1 MIWLTWRQFRAQAMA
16 VYGLLAALAILLVI
30 IGPPLAG
37 SGVARLTS
45 AEDQVYDLGIML
57 VYGLPAIIGI
67 FWGAPLVT
75 RELETGTYRLVWN
88 QTVTRTRWLATKL
101 VITGLA
107 AAIATGL
114 LSLAV
119 TWWAGSIDAGSQP
132 STAFGVIGDE
142 SFAPRVSPLVFGARG
157 IVPVGYAVFAF
168 VLGVAAGIL
177 LRRTVLAMAV
187 TLAVFVAVQVAV
199 LFAVR
204 PYVIPAVRDTVPITA
219 ANVAKLGVT
228 GSGGLAD
235 LAVAGPRGA
244 WVLATETVDAAGQVV
259 TAPPWAATCM
269 APPRQMSD
277 AHPVAGQE
285 CFAKLTALGYR
296 QLVTYQPAGRFW
308 ALQGIETAIFLALS
322 ALLTWLCVR
331 WTRTR
336 LP

>member
-1 MIWLTWRQFRAQAMA
+1 MIWLTWRQFRAQAMTA
-16 VYGLLAALAILLVI
+16 YGLLAALAILLVI

-37 SGVARLTS
+37 TGAARLTS
-45 AEDQVYDLGIML
+45 AEDTVYNAGIML
-57 VYGLPAIIGI
+57 VYGLPAIIGV

-101 VITGLA
+101 VLTGLA
-107 AAIATGL
+107 AATVAGL
-114 LSLAV
+114 LSLAF
-119 TWWAGSIDAGSQP
+119 TWWAGSIDAGSRP
-132 STAFGVIGDE
+132 STVIGLPGDE

-199 LFAVR
+199 LLAVR
-204 PYVIPAVRDTVPITA
+204 PYVIPAVRDTVPITS

-228 GSGGLAD
+228 GSGGLAE
-235 LAVAGPRGA
+235 LAVAGPQGA
-244 WVLATETVDAAGQVV
+244 WVLATETVDAAGQAV
-259 TAPPWAATCM
+259 TAPPWTVTCV
-269 APPRQMSD
+269 APPPRVSD
-277 AHPVAGQE
+277 AHPVARQE
-285 CFAKLTALGYR
+285 CFAKLAALGYR
-296 QLVTYQPAGRFW
+296 QRVTYQPADRFW